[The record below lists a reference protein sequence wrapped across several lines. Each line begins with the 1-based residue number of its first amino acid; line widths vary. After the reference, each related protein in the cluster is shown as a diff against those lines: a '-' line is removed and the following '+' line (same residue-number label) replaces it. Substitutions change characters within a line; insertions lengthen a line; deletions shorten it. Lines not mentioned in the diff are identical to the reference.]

1 MSSPTGLMTREP
13 SLAISVT
20 RTSTR
25 PTRRSLSGGTEL
37 LRAVLPKLVPSTP
50 AGVISSALSAC
61 AGGKDD
67 EPN

>member
-1 MSSPTGLMTREP
+1 MFSRRICRLDGLAQNKNREIWNMSSLTGLMTREP

-37 LRAVLPKLVPSTP
+37 LR
-50 AGVISSALSAC
+50 
-61 AGGKDD
+61 GGLA
-67 EPN
+67 